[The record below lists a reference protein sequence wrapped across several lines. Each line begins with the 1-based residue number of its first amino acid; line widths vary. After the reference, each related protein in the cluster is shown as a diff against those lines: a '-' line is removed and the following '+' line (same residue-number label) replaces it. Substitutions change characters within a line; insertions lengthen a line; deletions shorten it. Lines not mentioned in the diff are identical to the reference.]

1 VTRWATFD
9 CYGTLIDW
17 NGGIGGVLERL
28 FGAERRPDL
37 LALYHRLE
45 PEVQAETYRSYA
57 EVLTLTLE
65 RLVSETGLSIPEGE
79 SGALVHSLPKWPV
92 FPEVPETLE
101 KLRRRG
107 WNLAILSNTDRAL
120 IMESEKALGVSFD
133 LVVTAE
139 DVGSYKPAHGH
150 WNRFFELT
158 TADREHHVHVG
169 ASLFHDV
176 APARELGLKIIWIN
190 RLGEEADPEPD
201 RELPDLSG
209 LPDALDE
216 LAPAPR

>member
-1 VTRWATFD
+1 MSRWATFD

-17 NGGIGGVLERL
+17 NGGIAGVLERL
-28 FGAERRPDL
+28 FGAERTPDL
-37 LALYHRLE
+37 LVRYHRLE

-79 SGALVHSLPKWPV
+79 SGALVHSLPEWPT
-92 FPEVPETLE
+92 FREVPQALAE
-101 KLRRRG
+101 LRERG
-107 WNLAILSNTDRAL
+107 WNLAILSNTDHAL
-120 IMESEKALGVSFD
+120 IVESEKSLGAPID

-150 WNRFFELT
+150 WDRFFELT
-158 TADREHHVHVG
+158 TADREHHVHVA

-176 APARELGLKIIWIN
+176 APARELGLTIVWIN
-190 RLGEEADPEPD
+190 RLGEAPEPEPD
-201 RELPDLSG
+201 RELPDLAA
-209 LPDALDE
+209 LPDTLDE
-216 LAPAPR
+216 LVPPSP

>member
-1 VTRWATFD
+1 MRSSTR
-9 CYGTLIDW
+9 CRSG
-17 NGGIGGVLERL
+17 
-28 FGAERRPDL
+28 RRS
-37 LALYHRLE
+37 ARCRAHS
-45 PEVQAETYRSYA
+45 RSFA
-57 EVLTLTLE
+57 
-65 RLVSETGLSIPEGE
+65 
-79 SGALVHSLPKWPV
+79 A
-92 FPEVPETLE
+92 
-101 KLRRRG
+101 RG

-120 IMESEKALGVSFD
+120 IVESEKALGVPFD

-150 WNRFFELT
+150 WDRFFELT

-176 APARELGLKIIWIN
+176 APARELGLKIVWIN

>member
-1 VTRWATFD
+1 
-9 CYGTLIDW
+9 
-17 NGGIGGVLERL
+17 
-28 FGAERRPDL
+28 
-37 LALYHRLE
+37 
-45 PEVQAETYRSYA
+45 VQAEAYRSYA

-65 RLVSETGLSIPEGE
+65 GLAAEAGLSIPEGE
-79 SGALVHSLPKWPV
+79 TGALAQSLPDWPP
-92 FPEVPETLE
+92 FPEVPRALTD
-101 KLRRRG
+101 LRDRG
-107 WNLAILSNTDRAL
+107 WNLAILSNTDHAL
-120 IMESEKALGVSFD
+120 ITASQKTLGVPFD
-133 LVVTAE
+133 IVVTAE

-150 WNRFFELT
+150 WDRFFELT

-190 RLGEEADPEPD
+190 RLGEEPEPEPD